1 MQLAFGVLTAF
12 ASVALLGLMAMT
24 CIDVAGRY
32 FFRSPLPAAYE
43 LTTLLMAILI
53 FAGLPVVTGV
63 GAHLKVDLLEG
74 VAKRFAPL
82 RIAIAIV
89 NGVVLLA
96 GLILL
101 IVALEHQSVVMI
113 RYHTQTF
120 YLLWPLAPFAIFMT
134 IMTALAIFA
143 GCYQLWRSWRGD
155 A

>member
-74 VAKRFAPL
+74 VTKRFAPTPDCH
-82 RIAIAIV
+82 RHGQWGRAARRAD
-89 NGVVLLA
+89 LA
-96 GLILL
+96 DRRPRASKASL
-101 IVALEHQSVVMI
+101 
-113 RYHTQTF
+113 
-120 YLLWPLAPFAIFMT
+120 
-134 IMTALAIFA
+134 
-143 GCYQLWRSWRGD
+143 
-155 A
+155 